1 MHLTRRRVLLLV
13 LAVGALAAI
22 PLFAASGSPSATKS
36 HTTKA
41 TTGLENAVDTP
52 GEGPVS
58 GFEALQAAI
67 RTYPADVIPPQVTQV
82 AEQTFEAIA
91 KKDAQAGDPSS
102 AGHKWTQYGPRQLA
116 TQPGV
121 TSFSGAT
128 NNTASRVT
136 ALVVSPDCGKAGG
149 CTVWTGVSGGGV
161 WRTDDALSANA
172 KWRHVTKDELDQ
184 NSVGA
189 LYLDP
194 TDPKHKTLYLG
205 TGEGNHCSSGCES
218 GVGVYNSTNAGNTWT
233 KLGDSCVSNGTFTC
247 VTPGKDAFLGRGINS
262 IAVDPTN
269 PQHILVG
276 SAQGVR
282 GLTHTVGNGAQT
294 RLEPGAN
301 NPGLYESND
310 GGATFTEVWDG
321 ATGNSF
327 GVTKIEFD
335 PMNPTT
341 VYVAAF
347 DEGLWRRSPAL
358 DGSATPFDFHQV
370 FKQQFPVPDRTMFD
384 LTVKN
389 ATVRIY
395 LADGTQNTGNSAG
408 PLASNFWRTDNGN
421 QSAATLLASQA
432 TGSAPPPD
440 TTTYPQTYAGWQNL
454 TSKTTASPYFATDDI
469 CTGQCWYDLD
479 VYTPAGLPDTVYVIG
494 SNQYGE
500 QPCDTKGVGCGNGRS
515 NGREVIYSTTAGD
528 PDGTAN
534 SRTFTDLSYDATN
547 QPATW
552 CAYQPYFNNGCVFSP
567 NGIHPDQHMVVVNP
581 SNPTQIFEGSD
592 GGVIRTSGQFADTQA
607 NCDEPHRNGG
617 GPLPPSGSLTTCH
630 RMLSRVPTQ
639 LDHIDQTLGSSIQFW
654 NVAINPFSTCEVLG
668 GTQDNGTWSTGPNCD
683 RDTFTQVIYGDGGD
697 AFYDSTHQ
705 GWLGNG
711 FTSGFGDVNFR
722 NGDPERWVISTGN
735 IEAQGE
741 AASFY
746 WPQIAD
752 PNPPAGTHPIFQG
765 FTRHV
770 WRSWAFGAGHVPAN
784 PATTP
789 QDTTPDIAYYEA
801 NCPEFVTSGA
811 AANCGDYQV
820 LGGPSTANTPGDLSG
835 STYGADRTGGFV
847 SWLARDGA
855 DHGTLWAATSAG
867 RIFVT
872 HNADAQIP
880 ANVTWHRIDSSIA
893 GGSPTRV
900 PTAIYVDP
908 ANSGHA
914 WISYSGFNAATPTT
928 QGHVFDV
935 WENGVAPGSGTFNNL
950 NVEAGTSAF
959 PTPTGTGDLPV
970 NDIVRDDKSKALYV
984 ATDFGVLRGDTDG
997 AGGWHV
1003 TAGMP
1008 RYEVTHL
1015 EMQPS
1020 SRVATCAGIK
1030 HCPRTLYAATHSQ
1043 GIWKM
1048 NLGG

>member
-1 MHLTRRRVLLLV
+1 MQLTRRRVLLAV
-13 LAVGALAAI
+13 LAAGALAAI
-22 PLFAASGSPSATKS
+22 PLFAASGSPSAV
-36 HTTKA
+36 HVTKA
-41 TTGLENAVDTP
+41 STGFENAADTP
-52 GEGPVS
+52 GEGPAS
-58 GFEALQAAI
+58 GFEAWQASI
-67 RTYPADVIPPQVTQV
+67 RTYPADLIPPQVTQV
-82 AEQTFEAIA
+82 AQQTFAAIA
-91 KKDAQAGDPSS
+91 NKDAQNGDPKG
-102 AGHKWTQYGPRQLA
+102 AGHKWQQYGPRQLA
-116 TQPGV
+116 VQPGV

-128 NNTASRVT
+128 NQTASRVT
-136 ALVVSPDCGKAGG
+136 ALVVSPDCGKGGG
-149 CTVWTGVSGGGV
+149 CTVWAGVSGGGV
-161 WRTDDALSANA
+161 WRTDDALSSNP
-172 KWRHVTKDELDQ
+172 KWRHVTDDKLDQ

-218 GVGVYNSTNAGNTWT
+218 GVGVYKSTNAGNSWT
-233 KLGDSCVSNGTFTC
+233 KLGDSCVSNATFAC

-262 IAVDPTN
+262 IAVDPKN

-301 NPGLYESND
+301 NPGLYESTD

-321 ATGNSF
+321 AAGNSF

-335 PMNPTT
+335 PMDSTT
-341 VYVAAF
+341 LYVSAF

-358 DGSATPFDFHQV
+358 DGSANQFDFKQL
-370 FKQQFPVPDRTMFD
+370 FKQQFGVPDRTMFD

-389 ATVRIY
+389 ATVRAY
-395 LADGTQNTGNSAG
+395 LTDGTANPGTAAG
-408 PLASNFWRTDNGN
+408 AQASNFWRVDNAN
-421 QSAATLLASQA
+421 QPAATLLASQTAGA
-432 TGSAPPPD
+432 TPPPD

-454 TSKTTASPYFATDDI
+454 TAKTTASPYFATDDF
-469 CTGQCWYDLD
+469 CTGQCWYDED
-479 VYTPAGLPDTVYVIG
+479 VYSPAGLPDSVYVIG

-552 CAYQPYFNNGCVFSP
+552 CAYQPYFDNGCVFSP
-567 NGIHPDQHMVVVNP
+567 NGIHPDQHAIAVNP

-630 RMLSRVPTQ
+630 RMLSRVPTE
-639 LDHIDQTLGSSIQFW
+639 LVHIDQTLGSSIQFW
-654 NVAINPFSTCEVLG
+654 NVAIDPFSTCAVLG

-697 AFYDSTHQ
+697 AFYDSTQQ
-705 GWLGNG
+705 GWMGNG
-711 FTSGFGDVNFR
+711 FTSGAGDVNFR
-722 NGDPERWVISTGN
+722 SGDPEKWVISTGD
-735 IEAQGE
+735 IRAAGE
-741 AASFY
+741 TASFY

-752 PNPPAGTHPIFQG
+752 PNPPAGAHPIFQG
-765 FTRHV
+765 FEHV
-770 WRSWAFGAGHVPAN
+770 WRSWAFGAGHVHAP
-784 PATTP
+784 P
-789 QDTTPDIAYYEA
+789 QDTTPDIAYYESH
-801 NCPEFVTSGA
+801 CQEFVVSA
-811 AANCGDYQV
+811 SAANCGDFQP
-820 LGGPSTANTPGDLSG
+820 LGGPSGANNAGDLTG
-835 STYGADRTGGFV
+835 SVYGADRTGGVV
-847 SWLARDGA
+847 SWMARDGA
-855 DHGTLWAATSAG
+855 DHGTLWASTSAG

-872 HNADAQIP
+872 HNADAVDP
-880 ANVTWHRIDSSIA
+880 ATVVWHRIDSSTS
-893 GGSPTRV
+893 GNSPTRV

-914 WISYSGFNAATPTT
+914 WISYSGYNAATPTT
-928 QGHVFDV
+928 GGHVFDV
-935 WENGVAPGSGTFNNL
+935 WENGTAPGSGTFNNL
-950 NVEAGTSAF
+950 NVEAGTAAF
-959 PTPTGTGDLPV
+959 PTPSGTGDLPV
-970 NDIVRDDKSKALYV
+970 NDIVRDDATKTLYA
-984 ATDFGVLRGDTDG
+984 ATDFGVLRGDNDG
-997 AGGWHV
+997 TGGWHV
-1003 TAGMP
+1003 TGGMP

-1015 EMQPS
+1015 ELQPS
-1020 SRVATCAGIK
+1020 SRVATCVGIK

-1048 NLGG
+1048 NLGGKD